1 MSPADQLDMRWLDAA
16 ARLATPHLGTTAEN
30 PTVGAL
36 VVDPA
41 SQTILGSAV
50 TARGGRP
57 HAETQALDQA
67 GAGARGATLYS
78 TLEPCLHWGRTPPC
92 VDALIRTG
100 IRRVVVGMPD
110 PDPRTGGNGLKK
122 LAAAGIDVK
131 LVSHPASRRLNEA
144 HVARIQHGRPFV
156 TATLVVSADERVRT
170 LAGKPVEPGPR
181 AQAWLEMQRSLSG
194 AVMVHSAMAERDNPD
209 LLVKLDGLQRRTP
222 LRVLL
227 AGSRN
232 VDRRLALIG
241 GISGFPVLVLASP
254 ELELVVPA
262 SVEVV
267 RIPGERT
274 RPDLNAALAELYKR
288 NITRLLI
295 ETEPTF
301 LMRLLEAH
309 LVDRFELIR
318 TSTELGRD
326 ALPVLPDGSIVD
338 LLLTGGLAET
348 AQTVLGPDTVITYER
363 F

>member
-1 MSPADQLDMRWLDAA
+1 MSPADQLDLRWLDAA

-67 GAGARGATLYS
+67 GAGAKGATLYS

-100 IRRVVVGMPD
+100 IRRVVVGMTD

-131 LVSHPASRRLNEA
+131 LAVHPASRRLNEA
-144 HVARIQHGRPFV
+144 HVARIQHARPFV

-181 AQAWLEMQRSLSG
+181 AQAWLECSAACRARDG
-194 AVMVHSAMAERDNPD
+194 A
-209 LLVKLDGLQRRTP
+209 
-222 LRVLL
+222 
-227 AGSRN
+227 
-232 VDRRLALIG
+232 
-241 GISGFPVLVLASP
+241 
-254 ELELVVPA
+254 
-262 SVEVV
+262 
-267 RIPGERT
+267 
-274 RPDLNAALAELYKR
+274 
-288 NITRLLI
+288 
-295 ETEPTF
+295 
-301 LMRLLEAH
+301 
-309 LVDRFELIR
+309 
-318 TSTELGRD
+318 
-326 ALPVLPDGSIVD
+326 
-338 LLLTGGLAET
+338 
-348 AQTVLGPDTVITYER
+348 
-363 F
+363 